1 MSSDLL
7 VNIIGDLGKSHSVKE
22 VEAGARLSW
31 MERYGVFTGT
41 KVWRSGPGG
50 EREQA
55 VSGGPW
61 AAAAL
66 GECSAHS
73 QTEGEKLCGRVNRGT
88 KPGRAEDGAVRQ
100 GAQT

>member
-50 EREQA
+50 GEGTGS
-55 VSGGPW
+55 VWGGPGLLRLSGN
-61 AAAAL
+61 AQHTHRLRARSCA
-66 GECSAHS
+66 
-73 QTEGEKLCGRVNRGT
+73 EG
-88 KPGRAEDGAVRQ
+88 
-100 GAQT
+100 